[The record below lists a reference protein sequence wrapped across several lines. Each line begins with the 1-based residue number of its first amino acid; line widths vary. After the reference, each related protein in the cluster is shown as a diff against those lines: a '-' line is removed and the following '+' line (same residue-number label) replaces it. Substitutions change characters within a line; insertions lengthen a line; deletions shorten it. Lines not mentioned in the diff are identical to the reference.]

1 MKKSDILMYQKRV
14 NSVVSAVKPLEH
26 YLILKKSQ
34 AISLLQNKEEL
45 INLVWKKCLIIIQ
58 LLNKKPLLKKEI
70 IYILESPVENSWMIL
85 IDKLNTSEICTLE
98 LIIFL
103 LKTLVQELILKEK
116 DFKPFW
122 TPAYKELSEKL
133 LSAIKTECPDL
144 LLISSNPLL
153 QSVEEKLQLSI
164 KKTVPLKLNLQKIYC
179 PLSLSLIVDKWEKG
193 DTPVPKKLFKTL
205 TIKIFPTLNQQQ
217 KLKKF
222 FDVNRFIYNKSVAL
236 FNSGFKI
243 NKYSL
248 RNKLVPEFSKT
259 ETPDYLYYS
268 ELIKNEKDPIKKKLL
283 QEQKKQKLKNVVP
296 IKNKLQSFELEVP
309 TEIRKTA
316 VFNFCDALKTNHTNL
331 KHRNIKYFKMK
342 FKRKKS
348 NIHCLELAK
357 SLISIKKSKVQ
368 IQKMSIKMSKKNQK
382 KYTSLKITAN
392 VDVIKNKNGY
402 YLNIPVPISLPE
414 ITTFNKVIAIDPG
427 VRTLLT
433 GIGTAGITEYNC
445 NTIFDKINFKRKVLT
460 EKIRRIRKKEFNRI
474 EIKKKNLTDELHWK
488 TISDLIKYNDLIFFG
503 DIKSHSIT
511 KNNKNK
517 NLNKSILELN
527 FFKFK
532 QRLKWYS
539 LKKGKKVVFINEFLT
554 SKTCSNCGNLK
565 DIKNSKIYNCDN
577 CKTIIDRDINSAFN
591 ILFKGLLF
599 K

>member
-414 ITTFNKVIAIDPG
+414 ITTFNS
-427 VRTLLT
+427 
-433 GIGTAGITEYNC
+433 YH
-445 NTIFDKINFKRKVLT
+445 F
-460 EKIRRIRKKEFNRI
+460 
-474 EIKKKNLTDELHWK
+474 
-488 TISDLIKYNDLIFFG
+488 
-503 DIKSHSIT
+503 IKSS
-511 KNNKNK
+511 
-517 NLNKSILELN
+517 N
-527 FFKFK
+527 F
-532 QRLKWYS
+532 W
-539 LKKGKKVVFINEFLT
+539 
-554 SKTCSNCGNLK
+554 
-565 DIKNSKIYNCDN
+565 
-577 CKTIIDRDINSAFN
+577 
-591 ILFKGLLF
+591 
-599 K
+599 